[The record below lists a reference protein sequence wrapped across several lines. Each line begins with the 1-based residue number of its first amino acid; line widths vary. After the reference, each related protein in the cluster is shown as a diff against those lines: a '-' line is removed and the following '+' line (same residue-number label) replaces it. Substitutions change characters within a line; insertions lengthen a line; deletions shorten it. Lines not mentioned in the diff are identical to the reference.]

1 MSKPF
6 PARVMAE
13 RRDQP
18 YDRAIAS
25 QWNAWGQRLRK
36 LSLPVRLALLV
47 AGTTL
52 PLIIFAGAIIY
63 RNYEKDRAQASARV
77 LEAARSIRTVLDAE
91 VQRTTGSLQV
101 LSLTNALR
109 AGDFDNFRRIA
120 AGFLEQYPS
129 GGVLLIADRDGR
141 QLFSS
146 LTTETVAL
154 PPRNNLDVVRKVFET
169 GKPVYSNLFVGSV
182 LKKSIL
188 TVEVPVL
195 IGGKVIYDISFT
207 PPIAI
212 FQSILETQRPNQDW
226 TISIFDSEGT
236 NFARV
241 PNPQETVGKR
251 ASPTLFAEIFK
262 SPEATFG
269 TISLEGVPLI
279 TAVARSAISSWIV
292 AAGIS
297 QVSLASPLWRDLAIT
312 IAIGILLL
320 LIGVAFALR
329 MASVIARGETL
340 HALLVEELNHRV
352 KNTLAVL
359 QAIAS
364 QTFRSAS
371 QAERAT
377 FDGRLGALAKAHDLL
392 SQEKWA
398 GADVQDVVNRVL
410 EPYAI
415 IGSRRVRITGPKVP
429 LAPPRAVMMSM
440 ILHEI
445 ATNAA
450 KYGALSNDA
459 GTVSIDWQLRL
470 EPSGEKLQLTWIE
483 AGGPRVSAP
492 TRKGFGSRLIERGA
506 RDQLDGSATADFLP
520 TGVVY
525 TIDSA
530 LS

>member
-1 MSKPF
+1 M
-6 PARVMAE
+6 
-13 RRDQP
+13 
-18 YDRAIAS
+18 
-25 QWNAWGQRLRK
+25 RK

-47 AGTTL
+47 AGTML
-52 PLIIFAGAIIY
+52 PLIIFASAVIY
-63 RNYEKDRAQASARV
+63 RGYEKDRTEASARV
-77 LEAARSIRTVLDAE
+77 LETARSIRTVLDAE
-91 VQRTTGSLQV
+91 AQRMTGSLQV
-101 LSLTNALR
+101 LALTNSLR
-109 AGDFDNFRRIA
+109 AGDFDRFSRIA
-120 AGFLEQYPS
+120 LGFLDQYPP

-141 QLFSS
+141 QLFST
-146 LTTETVAL
+146 LTEDAKTL
-154 PPRNNLDVVRKVFET
+154 PPRSNLDVVRKVFET
-169 GKPVYSNLFVGSV
+169 GQPVYSNLFVGSV
-182 LKKSIL
+182 LKKQIL

-195 IGGKVIYDISFT
+195 VDSKVTYVISFT
-207 PPIAI
+207 PPMAL
-212 FQSILETQRPNQDW
+212 FQNILDRQRPGPDW
-226 TISIFDSEGT
+226 TISMFDSEGI

-251 ASPTLFAEIFK
+251 ASPTLFAEMFK
-262 SPEATFG
+262 RPEASFETV
-269 TISLEGVPLI
+269 SLEGVPLI
-279 TAVARSAISSWIV
+279 TAVARSQVTGWLV
-292 AAGIS
+292 GAGIS
-297 QVSLASPLWRDLAIT
+297 QASLASPLWRDLGIT
-312 IAIGILLL
+312 VAIGALLL
-320 LIGVAFALR
+320 LIGVGFALR
-329 MASVIARGETL
+329 MASAIARGETL

-364 QTFRSAS
+364 QTFRGAS
-371 QAERAT
+371 KEERAT

-398 GADVQDVVNRVL
+398 GANVSDVVSRVL

-415 IGSRRVRITGPKVP
+415 IGSRRMRISGPKVP

-459 GTVSIDWQLRL
+459 GTVSIDWQVL
-470 EPSGEKLQLTWIE
+470 ETAEKLQLTWVE
-483 AGGPRVSAP
+483 SGGPRVHAP

-506 RDQLDGSATADFLP
+506 RDQLGGSATADFLP

-525 TIDSA
+525 TIESA